1 MTETSED
8 PLEGIRHENEVTSHL
23 LDRLQDSVDQLRSGD
38 SVSGDVILSLI
49 EKLEAYHHRLH
60 GAELMEGLLPEA
72 RPVMMDT
79 CATHLDDVARHYADE
94 GEVLRSLQDIVAN
107 HACDDPSS
115 RKDLADIL
123 EHIVLAERAAIAHET
138 DYPLTCLETVLPDD
152 ARERL
157 AKARERQR
165 EQRDRIE
172 DTIGK

>member
-1 MTETSED
+1 MTENSED

-23 LDRLQDSVDQLRSGD
+23 LDRIQDSVHQLRSRD
-38 SVSGDVILSLI
+38 PVSGDEILSLM

-60 GAELMEGLLPEA
+60 GTELTEGLLPEA

-79 CATHLDDVARHYADE
+79 CATHLDDVVQHYTDE
-94 GEVLRSLQDIVAN
+94 GDVFRSLRDIVAN

-123 EHIVLAERAAIAHET
+123 EHIVLAERTELSHENE
-138 DYPLTCLETVLPDD
+138 YPLACLEAVLPDD

-157 AKARERQR
+157 AKVRERQR
-165 EQRDRIE
+165 DQRDRIE
-172 DTIGK
+172 DAVGK